1 MDYKRILVPFD
12 GSEAGLAAVETALDV
27 AAHFD
32 AHVDVL
38 FISDTAERL
47 AQVIRPVFG
56 GEGFE
61 EMVSTAEHRVHD
73 QLAAAEAAYRALM
86 SERGVAEREVP
97 LESPGVT
104 VSWQAVEGPTG
115 YVVAERGA
123 VHDLTVVGHPMREGA
138 ANTRDVA
145 EAALFSTGRPALVAP
160 AAEPG
165 SLGKRILIG
174 WNRSAQ
180 SARAVAAAM
189 PLIGRAEAVH
199 IFSVKTGAKRGAAPD
214 SVAEYLAWHG
224 ISATVQEIEPDY
236 RVIGEALLEDAAEFE
251 ADLLVMGA
259 YSHNRLREL
268 ILGGV
273 TTYVLANAELPVLM
287 AL

>member
-1 MDYKRILVPFD
+1 MDYKRILAPFD
-12 GSEAGLAAVETALDV
+12 GTEAGLAAVETALDV
-27 AAHFD
+27 AAIFG

-38 FISDTAERL
+38 FIRDTAERL

-61 EMVSTAEHRVHD
+61 EMVSTAEERVHD
-73 QLAAAEAAYRALM
+73 QQEVAEAAYRALVDR
-86 SERGVAEREVP
+86 RGLAEHARPDAAQGFSVAWEM
-97 LESPGVT
+97 
-104 VSWQAVEGPTG
+104 VEGAIG

-123 VHDLTVVGHPMREGA
+123 VHDLTVVGHPMREGI

-160 AAEPG
+160 ASEPA

-189 PLIGRAEAVH
+189 PLICRSEAVH

-214 SVAEYLAWHG
+214 TVAEYLAWHG
-224 ISATVQEIEPDY
+224 VTATVQEIEPDY
-236 RVIGEALLEDAAEFE
+236 RVIGEALLEDAAEFQ